1 MPGTLSFATL
11 LWNHPRSADI
21 LAMGNW
27 TGATNEFGLP
37 GAVMMPGVATHGLPA
52 RTTFERPSSQWV
64 PTSRAGCASSVP
76 TGNVDLAPTVL
87 ALLGV
92 PVPDTMDGRV
102 LREALRN
109 GPDPSDVQVITR
121 AFVAETS
128 WDRGR
133 YCMVLRRSEVDGTT
147 YADFTEVTCH

>member
-1 MPGTLSFATL
+1 MSSGC
-11 LWNHPRSADI
+11 RSGHDAWCGD
-21 LAMGNW
+21 AW
-27 TGATNEFGLP
+27 
-37 GAVMMPGVATHGLPA
+37 
-52 RTTFERPSSQWV
+52 
-64 PTSRAGCASSVP
+64 PTSPYDIRATFIAVGPDIKSGVRSSVP

-92 PVPDTMDGRV
+92 PIPDTMDGRV

-121 AFVAETS
+121 EFVAETS

-147 YADFTEVTCH
+147 YADFTEVTRH